1 MIKLALID
9 NGIPYH
15 MRNNRNQRI
24 VHKSF
29 WLLNAIQVSIKT
41 INHSMALY
49 ASELSQAYVVI

>member
-29 WLLNAIQVSIKT
+29 LAFVNAIQVEYKDDKIIPWRCMRRNYHK
-41 INHSMALY
+41 HM
-49 ASELSQAYVVI
+49 